1 MALYNRLK
9 EINSVVG
16 VNLLRSSNLTLVE
29 YYNSVQ
35 DKNTAAGFFVPF
47 MEDNGVDV
55 PNETT
60 VGEVLQRN
68 EYFNILDKFLSKIQK
83 NESFNK
89 LKNTNNKDVLFTEN
103 GNVELLS
110 GDTATYGYPQ
120 SSVLINMVEVNDN
133 MTDENDFP
141 TDTFY
146 RKYRLVGTINC
157 NELGESAYIFPLGII
172 SNDDLSEAIS
182 VRGGSS
188 NSTVSCTDT
197 LFIDVTTTFN
207 NDSYVTDV
215 ATSDYVSATNGFL
228 SFDNTLTGPGDY
240 YVFLTLSAAGS
251 IKATVNLD
259 HVVEVQSA
267 NPLVGVSFQT
277 V

>member
-9 EINSVVG
+9 EINGIVG
-16 VNLLRSSNLTLVE
+16 RNLLRSSNLTLVE

-35 DKNTAAGFFVPF
+35 NKNTPAGFFTPF
-47 MEDNGVDV
+47 LVDNGVDGTL
-55 PNETT
+55 TT
-60 VGEVLQRN
+60 VSEVLQRS
-68 EYFNILDKFLSKIQK
+68 EYFNILDKFLSNIQK

-89 LKNTNNKDVLFTEN
+89 LKNTKNKDVLFTEN

-133 MTDENDFP
+133 MTDENGGTP
-141 TDTFY
+141 SDTFY

-157 NELGESAYIFPLGII
+157 NELAETAYVFPLGIV
-172 SNDDLSEAIS
+172 SNNDLTEVIS

-197 LFIDVTTTFN
+197 LFLDVTTPFN

-215 ATSDYVSATNGFL
+215 ATNNYVSATNGFL

-240 YVFLTLSAAGS
+240 YVFLTLSAAGNM
-251 IKATVNLD
+251 KATVNLD